1 MTNILKYLL
10 SNYKQRSCSVNWR
23 RYVTLVF
30 FLFFSSGIG
39 YTQTQNNNY
48 DEISVMLT
56 VPRIGNWEMA
66 AIIKGQDA
74 YLSVKD
80 FFDILQIRNSS
91 SANADTIGGFFINPQ
106 AKYLI
111 DKSNDR
117 IVYQDKIF
125 TLKQNDL
132 IRLENNLYLKSD
144 YFGQVFG
151 LDCIFNFRSLSIT
164 VNTKLELPAIR
175 EMQLQ
180 QMRKNITQLK
190 GDKKADTTIKRKFSM
205 FHLGMADW
213 AIINFKQS
221 EGFNYTRIT
230 TNFGAIVAGGE
241 ANVFLNYTSGQPFD
255 FKQQYYRWSFVNNDN
270 SAVRQ
275 VIAGNLFIQPT
286 ASVYGPITGIQI
298 TNTPTT
304 YRRSFGTY
312 RISNTTEPG
321 WMVEL
326 YVNNILIN
334 YTKADA
340 SGFYT
345 FEVPLVYGATVV
357 KLRFY
362 GPWGE
367 ERTSEQSISIPFNF
381 LPVHQF
387 EYNLSAGVVDDD
399 QKSKFSRINLNYGL
413 NSRITIGG
421 GMEYLS
427 TVSSGKIMPFLNTSL
442 RLGSNL
448 LISAEHTYGVRS
460 KAVISYRLPAGLQ
473 FEINYTKY
481 VLGQTAIKSGQSLGN
496 NYLEDK
502 KAVLFMPFRRKNFS
516 GFSRFSISQLTV
528 PKLKYTTAELLL
540 SGIFSGINT
549 NLTTSA
555 VYSDPKHPLIYSNL
569 AMTFRLLKG
578 IRITPQAQYEFKQNN
593 FSMMKCE
600 LEKNLWNKG
609 FMLLSYEKNISY
621 KNNNFS
627 LGIRYNFS
635 FAQTSFSVSQINGAT
650 SFSQSA
656 RGSILYNDKSHDLT
670 FSNQS
675 NVGRG
680 GLVIM
685 PFLDLNCNGKHDPDE
700 PKADGLKLRINGGRV
715 EHNKKDTTIIIT
727 GLEAYA
733 NYYVELD
740 KNSFDNIGWQ
750 LLKPTMNIVIEP
762 DNFRLIEVPISV
774 VGEVSG
780 TVYTQGSKGLNGL
793 ARLIVNFYDKNSNL
807 VGRTITESDGYFS
820 FVGLAPGT
828 YTAEIDKT
836 QLLKLNMSSSPVKLP
851 VTIKLNR
858 DGDVVDGLKF
868 ILKTNEPV
876 NK

>member
-10 SNYKQRSCSVNWR
+10 SNYKQRSCSGNWR

-413 NSRITIGG
+413 DSRITIGG

-569 AMTFRLLKG
+569 AMTFRLSKG

-650 SFSQSA
+650 SFIQSA
-656 RGSILYNDKSHDLT
+656 RGSILYDDKSHDLT

-727 GLEAYA
+727 GLEAYT

-740 KNSFDNIGWQ
+740 KNSFDNIAWQ

-762 DNFRLIEVPISV
+762 DNFRLIEVPVSV